1 MMSAMKPVTT
11 AVIPIAV
18 PVLWVVCVMS
28 AESKMNNYAYND
40 KLMSPGVGQ
49 NTSCAVGDFA

>member
-1 MMSAMKPVTT
+1 MTT

-28 AESKMNNYAYND
+28 AKSKMDNYAHND
-40 KLMSPGVGQ
+40 KLMRPGIGQ
-49 NTSCAVGDFA
+49 IHPVQWVTSHNI